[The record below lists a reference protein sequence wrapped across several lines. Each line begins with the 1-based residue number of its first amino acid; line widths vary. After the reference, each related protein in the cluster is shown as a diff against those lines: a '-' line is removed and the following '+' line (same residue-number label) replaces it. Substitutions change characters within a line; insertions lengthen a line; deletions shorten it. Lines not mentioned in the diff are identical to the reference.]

1 MQESKENIENSENVV
16 IVKRTRGRPRK
27 VVSAPIPDDD
37 IVVDAHTESSFNPD
51 YMKKIKQHTLRGAKP
66 KKKVVAS
73 SEPKPKKKVKSLWV
87 DALKIYNKDK
97 KFIVPKKG
105 SDEYNEVKKIMQSFA
120 QASSASTI

>member
-16 IVKRTRGRPRK
+16 VKRTRGRPRK
-27 VVSAPIPDDD
+27 VASAPIPDDD
-37 IVVDAHTESSFNPD
+37 IVVDADTESSFNPD
-51 YMKKIKQHTLRGAKP
+51 YMKKIKQH

-105 SDEYNEVKKIMQSFA
+105 SDEYNEVKKIMQSFKET
-120 QASSASTI
+120 SSASTI

>member
-16 IVKRTRGRPRK
+16 VKRTRGRPRK
-27 VVSAPIPDDD
+27 VASAPIPDDD
-37 IVVDAHTESSFNPD
+37 IVVEIQPEG
-51 YMKKIKQHTLRGAKP
+51 KV
-66 KKKVVAS
+66 KKVKKVAS

-105 SDEYNEVKKIMQSFA
+105 SDEYNEVKKIMQSFKET
-120 QASSASTI
+120 SSASTI